1 MKSFKKRLE
10 ARSSKLAVIGMLALL
25 FVSFSRSSEARQ
37 GFAIGLGPV
46 GNIYLID
53 TIPVMDPGIGGQV
66 FFNYR
71 FQDQFA
77 FETSF
82 IVTTQDGTNV
92 SRGDNGMLFLGMP
105 TFDIKYY
112 FLKNDPHFDPYAA
125 VGIGLYWLTE
135 GSRGNSTGGLG
146 LGAQLGLGFDYYVTD
161 VISLG
166 FEGMFR
172 SIGLI
177 TNFGTPSASTAIFP
191 FSLAG
196 NVAFHF

>member
-1 MKSFKKRLE
+1 MKTMKRIVFL
-10 ARSSKLAVIGMLALL
+10 VLL
-25 FVSFSRSSEARQ
+25 SLTVSWASPSEARQ

-53 TIPVMDPGIGGQV
+53 TLPIMDPGIGGHV

-71 FQDQFA
+71 FAQQFA

-82 IVTTQDGTNV
+82 LVTTQSGANV
-92 SRGDNGMLFLGMP
+92 SKGDNGILFLGMP
-105 TFDIKYY
+105 TFDLKYY
-112 FLKNDPHFDPYAA
+112 FRKNDPRFDPFAA
-125 VGIGLYWLTE
+125 IGLGLYWLTE
-135 GSRGNSTGGLG
+135 GSTGNSTGGLG

-191 FSLAG
+191 FSLQG

>member
-1 MKSFKKRLE
+1 MKI
-10 ARSSKLAVIGMLALL
+10 SKNWFLGILLIGFAAVSQPKS
-25 FVSFSRSSEARQ
+25 VEARQ
-37 GFAIGLGPV
+37 GFAVGMGPI

-53 TIPVMDPGIGGQV
+53 TIPIMDPGVGGHV

-71 FQDQFA
+71 FGDQFA

-82 IVTTQDGTNV
+82 IVTSQDGTNV
-92 SRGDNGMLFLGMP
+92 SAGDNGMLFMGMP
-105 TFDIKYY
+105 AFDFKYY
-112 FLKNDPHFDPYAA
+112 FLKNDPRFDPFAA
-125 VGIGLYWLTE
+125 VGVGLYWLTE
-135 GSRGNSTGGLG
+135 GSAGNSTGGMG
-146 LGAQLGLGFDYYVTD
+146 LGAQIGVGSDFYITD

-166 FEGMFR
+166 FEGIFR

-191 FSLAG
+191 FSLQG

>member
-1 MKSFKKRLE
+1 MKKVALTLLFLTT
-10 ARSSKLAVIGMLALL
+10 LAAGLALKPNR
-25 FVSFSRSSEARQ
+25 VEARQ
-37 GFAIGLGPV
+37 GFAVGLGPV

-53 TIPVMDPGIGGQV
+53 TLPVMDPGIGGYV

-71 FQDQFA
+71 FQEQFA

-82 IVTTQDGTNV
+82 IVTTQSGRNV
-92 SRGDNGMLFLGMP
+92 SSGDNGILFLGMP
-105 TFDIKYY
+105 TFDLKYY
-112 FLKNDPHFDPYAA
+112 FLKNAPHFDPYAG

-135 GSRGNSTGGLG
+135 GSTNNSTGGLG
-146 LGAQLGLGFDYYVTD
+146 LGAQLDVGFDYYLSD

-166 FEGMFR
+166 FEGVFR

-191 FSLAG
+191 YTLMG